1 MTTEPATINEV
12 YRISN
17 MILSKMLK
25 NKFGSQYSMR
35 LNSIIFFS
43 NRLTILNSKYV
54 EQVSIKSLKPM
65 CFEELQQVQKFLLSK
80 LNTILICTELD
91 FYNEVREV
99 KMCIL

>member
-1 MTTEPATINEV
+1 
-12 YRISN
+12 
-17 MILSKMLK
+17 
-25 NKFGSQYSMR
+25 

-54 EQVSIKSLKPM
+54 EQVSIKILKPIH
-65 CFEELQQVQKFLLSK
+65 FEELQQVQKFLLSK

>member
-1 MTTEPATINEV
+1 
-12 YRISN
+12 
-17 MILSKMLK
+17 
-25 NKFGSQYSMR
+25 
-35 LNSIIFFS
+35 
-43 NRLTILNSKYV
+43 
-54 EQVSIKSLKPM
+54 M

>member
-25 NKFGSQYSMR
+25 NKFGSQYSVR

-54 EQVSIKSLKPM
+54 EQASIKSLKPM
-65 CFEELQQVQKFLLSK
+65 CFEELQRVQNFLLSK

-91 FYNEVREV
+91 FYNEVRDV